1 MKKIEKKETK
11 KKPVHV
17 VKKAAPKVKKE
28 VKKELKP
35 RKIAKPK
42 VSVIEQKPK
51 AVVPHKVE
59 TVHLA
64 PVEERKPEVRVV
76 PHKKNAPKMVR
87 FHSTGGRK
95 TSIARVWLSSGPGNY
110 LINGRSVENYANGR
124 KLLINM
130 ATDPFKI
137 TNTSGKYNVIAHV
150 SGGGYCSQIGALRQA
165 VSNALLEVNPDFRI
179 TLKKAGFL
187 TRDPR
192 EKERKKYGQKRAR
205 KRFQYSKR

>member
-11 KKPVHV
+11 KK
-17 VKKAAPKVKKE
+17 AAPVQAKRVAAKPKKE
-28 VKKELKP
+28 VKRETKPHKILRPKPEAAEKP
-35 RKIAKPK
+35 RAHAP
-42 VSVIEQKPK
+42 Q
-51 AVVPHKVE
+51 KVE

-64 PVEERKPEVRVV
+64 PIEEKRTEQREAPR
-76 PHKKNAPKMVR
+76 KKNPPKVVR
-87 FHSTGGRK
+87 YHSTGGRK

-110 LINGRSVENYANGR
+110 LINGRPVEQYANGR

-130 ATDPFKI
+130 AMDPFKI
-137 TNTSGKYNVIAHV
+137 TNTSGKFNVTANI

-165 VSNALLEVNPDFRI
+165 VSNALIETNPALRA

>member
-1 MKKIEKKETK
+1 MKKADKKEVK
-11 KKPVHV
+11 KKPVQAAA
-17 VKKAAPKVKKE
+17 KKSAPKPKKE
-28 VKKELKP
+28 VKKE
-35 RKIAKPK
+35 AKPHK
-42 VSVIEQKPK
+42 AIKPK
-51 AVVPHKVE
+51 APAIVEKPKAAPQKIE

-64 PVEERKPEVRVV
+64 PIEEKKPEVRVV
-76 PHKKNAPKMVR
+76 HQKKNPPSIKK

-95 TSIARVWLSSGPGNY
+95 TSIARAWLSSGPGNY
-110 LINGRSVENYANGR
+110 LINGRSIEQYANGR

-130 ATDPFKI
+130 AMDPFKL
-137 TNTSGKYNVIAHV
+137 TDTLGKYNVTVNV
-150 SGGGYCSQIGALRQA
+150 SGGGYCSQLGAVRQA
-165 VSNALLEVNPDFRI
+165 VSNALLEVNPDYRK

>member
-1 MKKIEKKETK
+1 MKKTEKKEVK
-11 KKPVHV
+11 KKAVPAAA
-17 VKKAAPKVKKE
+17 KKAAPKPKKE
-28 VKKELKP
+28 VKKEARP
-35 RKIAKPK
+35 HK
-42 VSVIEQKPK
+42 VVKPK
-51 AVVPHKVE
+51 APVTAEKHKAAPQKIE

-64 PVEERKPEVRVV
+64 PVEEKKPEVRPVS
-76 PHKKNAPKMVR
+76 HKKNPPRMKQ

-95 TSIARVWLSSGPGNY
+95 TSMARVWLSSGPGNY
-110 LINGRSVENYANGR
+110 LINGRPVEQYANGR

-130 ATDPFKI
+130 AMDPFKL
-137 TNTSGKYNVIAHV
+137 TGNLGKFNVTANV

-165 VSNALLEVNPDFRI
+165 VSNALLEVNPDYRT